1 MTAEPGRLPVTGLP
15 VERLAAADLA
25 GCLALAQDRGW
36 LPEPA
41 GWRLLFEL
49 GEVYGVRDP
58 AGGLAG
64 SVALTRYGP
73 GLAAVG
79 MMLVAQRHGRQ
90 GLGRSLMTHLLR
102 QAGDTVTCL
111 FATGP
116 GRPLYE
122 RLGFRPAW
130 RSDRY
135 IGAVT
140 SGPAGGGHVPV
151 RLAVPGDLAAIEAL
165 DGQAFGA
172 DRRPILRRL
181 PELAGRVLVAPGP
194 GGRAIRGYAASVA
207 SNGVLL
213 AGPVIADDLDVA
225 TALIAGL
232 ADGPDLPLRIEVAGT
247 QPGLARWAAGRGLTA
262 RSHTTVM
269 TRGGPLPGR
278 PGQVFG
284 PFSVAMG

>member
-1 MTAEPGRLPVTGLP
+1 VPVQRLG
-15 VERLAAADLA
+15 AADQA
-25 GCLALAQDRGW
+25 ACAALADDRGW
-36 LPEPA
+36 SPELDK
-41 GWRLLFEL
+41 WQLLFEV
-49 GEVYGVRDP
+49 GEVFGIRDP

-73 GLAAVG
+73 ALAAVG

-90 GLGRSLMTHLLR
+90 GLGRSLMTHLLG
-102 QAGDTVTCL
+102 QAGEMVTCL

-122 RLGFRPAW
+122 RLGYRPAW

-135 IGAVT
+135 IGDFT
-140 SGPAGGGHVPV
+140 PGPADPGSVPV
-151 RLAVPGDLAAIEAL
+151 RMAVPGDAAAIEAL
-165 DGQAFGA
+165 DGRAFGA
-172 DRRPILRRL
+172 DRRMILRRL
-181 PELAGRVLVAPGP
+181 PQLADRVLVAPGP
-194 GGRAIRGYAASVA
+194 DGRAIRGYAASAA

-213 AGPVIADDLDVA
+213 AGPVISDDLGVA

-232 ADGPDLPLRIEVAGT
+232 ADGPGRPLRIEVAST
-247 QPGLARWAAGRGLTA
+247 QPGLARWAAGHGLTA

-269 TRGGPLPGR
+269 THGGSLPGR

-284 PFSVAMG
+284 PFSVSMG